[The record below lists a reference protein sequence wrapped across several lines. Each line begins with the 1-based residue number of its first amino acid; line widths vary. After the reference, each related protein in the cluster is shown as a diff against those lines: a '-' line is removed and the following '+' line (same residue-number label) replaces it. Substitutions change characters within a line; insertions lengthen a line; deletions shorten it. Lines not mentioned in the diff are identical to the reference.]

1 MGEEDRRQ
9 LLLNN
14 LNTHYSGQGM
24 AEAFNVKG
32 DTDILVRHENAN
44 VFIGECKFWSGQK
57 GFVETIDQ
65 LFGYRAWRDTK
76 LAVIMF
82 VRERGLTS
90 IIERAR
96 EALAEHE
103 QFVEWQQASGETE
116 LRRLLAG
123 RAMSVATPS
132 STSLH
137 PHARGIGPVAAG
149 TAAGAPSGHTAGGRD
164 DGSRR
169 SRRRRRWCRGA
180 RGRAHDD
187 GDDVADAVAAA
198 LVVVLMTMVMMMI
211 VSSSSP
217 PVSPPGWWS

>member
-1 MGEEDRRQ
+1 MPVVRRFRGPR
-9 LLLNN
+9 LNN

-116 LRRLLAG
+116 LR
-123 RAMSVATPS
+123 ATVSWPGDERRHAE
-132 STSLH
+132 LNVFFIH
-137 PHARGIGPVAAG
+137 PPAE
-149 TAAGAPSGHTAGGRD
+149 
-164 DGSRR
+164 
-169 SRRRRRWCRGA
+169 
-180 RGRAHDD
+180 
-187 GDDVADAVAAA
+187 
-198 LVVVLMTMVMMMI
+198 
-211 VSSSSP
+211 
-217 PVSPPGWWS
+217 